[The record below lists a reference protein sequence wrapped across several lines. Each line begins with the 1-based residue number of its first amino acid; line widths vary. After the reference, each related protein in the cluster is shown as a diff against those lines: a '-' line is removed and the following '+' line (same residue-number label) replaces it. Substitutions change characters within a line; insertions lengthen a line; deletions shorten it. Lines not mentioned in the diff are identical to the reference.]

1 MEQPP
6 AVATLPWAV
15 VPYKAGCV
23 TVKVGQ
29 ILAGRAHGGAELFY
43 DRLVPAL
50 HERVPQ
56 FAIVR
61 PEGTRAEALAAA
73 GVPTYPFRFGS
84 RHLDWRTR
92 FGIARTLRRESA
104 DLAITWMSRAS
115 QLTRPGVCPVAARL
129 GGFYPMR
136 NFRHCRRFI
145 PITEGLAR
153 HVEAAG
159 VPRDRIHVIGN
170 FADETDAE
178 PVARRTF
185 DTPTDAPLLF
195 ACGRLHANKGFD
207 VFLHAMTRVPGAYA
221 WIAGDGPLEASLRA
235 LCTRLGLDERV
246 RFLGWRA
253 PVNAF
258 LRTADAFV
266 CPSRHE
272 PHGNIVLEAWAHGC
286 PIVAT
291 DTHGPAELIEHRRT
305 GWLCANEDAD
315 EMARGI
321 SQVLGDRTLAAELAE
336 AGRARYLERF
346 SSAHIL
352 DRYEEFIDVAVREP

>member
-1 MEQPP
+1 M
-6 AVATLPWAV
+6 
-15 VPYKAGCV
+15 
-23 TVKVGQ
+23 TVKVAQ

-50 HERVPQ
+50 HARVPQ
-56 FAIVR
+56 VAIVR
-61 PEGTRAEALAAA
+61 PAGMRAAALAAA

-92 FGIARTLRRESA
+92 LGITRTVRREGA

-115 QLTRPGVCPVAARL
+115 MLTSPRACPVAARL

-145 PITEGLAR
+145 PITKGLAE
-153 HVEAAG
+153 HVAAAG
-159 VPRDRIHVIGN
+159 VPRERIHVIGN
-170 FADETDAE
+170 FVDETAAE
-178 PVARRTF
+178 PLDRAAF
-185 DTPTDAPLLF
+185 DTPPDAPLVF
-195 ACGRLHANKGFD
+195 TCGRLHANKGFD
-207 VFLHAMTRVPGAYA
+207 VFLHALAGVPNAWA
-221 WIAGDGPLEASLRA
+221 WIAGDGPLEASLRN
-235 LCTRLGLDERV
+235 LCTRLDLDGRV
-246 RFLGWRA
+246 RFLGWRS

-291 DTHGPAELIEHRRT
+291 DTHGPAELIEHGRT
-305 GWLCANEDAD
+305 GWLCMNEDAD
-315 EMARGI
+315 DMARGMRR
-321 SQVLGDRTLAAELAE
+321 VLGDAALAADLAGA
-336 AGRARYLERF
+336 AGARYAERF
-346 SSAHIL
+346 SSGRIL
-352 DRYEEFIDVAVREP
+352 DRYEEFIDLAVREP

>member
-1 MEQPP
+1 M
-6 AVATLPWAV
+6 
-15 VPYKAGCV
+15 

-50 HERVPQ
+50 HERLTQ

-61 PEGTRAEALAAA
+61 PEGTRADSLAAA
-73 GVPTYPFRFGS
+73 GITTYPFRFGS
-84 RHLDWRTR
+84 HHLDWRTR
-92 FGIARTLRRESA
+92 FGIARTLRREGA

-136 NFRHCRRFI
+136 NFRHCQRFI

-153 HVEAAG
+153 HVETAG
-159 VPRDRIHVIGN
+159 VPRDRIHIIGN
-170 FADETDAE
+170 FVDETAAE
-178 PVARRTF
+178 PLDRGAF

-195 ACGRLHANKGFD
+195 TCGRLHANKGFD
-207 VFLHAMTRVPGAYA
+207 VLLHAMTRVPDVYA

-235 LCTRLGLDERV
+235 LCTRLGLDGRV
-246 RFLGWRA
+246 RFLGWRS

-291 DTHGPAELIEHRRT
+291 DTHGPAELIEHGRT

-315 EMARGI
+315 DMARGI
-321 SQVLGDRTLAAELAE
+321 ARLLDDREMRTELAE
-336 AGRARYLERF
+336 AARARYAERF
-346 SSAHIL
+346 SSARIL
-352 DRYEEFIDVAVREP
+352 DRYEEFIDIAVRNP

>member
-1 MEQPP
+1 M
-6 AVATLPWAV
+6 
-15 VPYKAGCV
+15 

-50 HERVPQ
+50 HERVTQ

-61 PEGTRAEALAAA
+61 PEGTRADSLAAA
-73 GVPTYPFRFGS
+73 GITTYPFRFGS
-84 RHLDWRTR
+84 HHLDWRTR
-92 FGIARTLRRESA
+92 FGIARTLRREGA

-136 NFRHCRRFI
+136 NFRHCQRFI

-153 HVEAAG
+153 HVAAAG

-170 FADETDAE
+170 FVDETDAE
-178 PVARRTF
+178 PLDRGAF
-185 DTPTDAPLLF
+185 DTPNDAPLLF
-195 ACGRLHANKGFD
+195 TCGRLHANKGFD
-207 VFLHAMTRVPGAYA
+207 VLLHAMTRVPDAHA

-235 LCTRLGLDERV
+235 LCTRLGLDDRV
-246 RFLGWRA
+246 RFLGWRS

-286 PIVAT
+286 AIVAT
-291 DTHGPAELIEHRRT
+291 DTHGPAELIEHGRT

-315 EMARGI
+315 DMARGI
-321 SQVLGDRTLAAELAE
+321 AQLLDDRRTAVELAE
-336 AGRARYLERF
+336 AARARYLERF
-346 SSAHIL
+346 SSARIL
-352 DRYEEFIDVAVREP
+352 DRYEEFIDIAVRHP

>member
-1 MEQPP
+1 M
-6 AVATLPWAV
+6 
-15 VPYKAGCV
+15 

-50 HERVPQ
+50 HRRVPQ
-56 FAIVR
+56 VAIVR
-61 PEGTRAEALAAA
+61 PEGERAESLAAA
-73 GVPTYPFRFGS
+73 GVPTYPFRFGP

-92 FGIARTLRRESA
+92 FGIARTLRREGA

-115 QLTRPGVCPVAARL
+115 QLTRPGICPVAARL
-129 GGFYPMR
+129 GGFYSMR

-153 HVEAAG
+153 HVAAAG

-170 FADETDAE
+170 FVDETDAE
-178 PVARRTF
+178 PLDRGAF
-185 DTPTDAPLLF
+185 DTPPDAPLLF
-195 ACGRLHANKGFD
+195 TCGRLHANKGFD
-207 VFLHAMTRVPGAYA
+207 VLLHAMTRVPGAYA

-235 LCTRLGLDERV
+235 LCTRLGLDGRV
-246 RFLGWRA
+246 RFLGWRS

-291 DTHGPAELIEHRRT
+291 DTHGPAELIEHGGT

-315 EMARGI
+315 EMAKGI
-321 SQVLGDRTLAAELAE
+321 REVLADRALAGDLAE
-336 AGRARYLERF
+336 AAGARYRERF